1 MVVGGDQ
8 KLAVVLS
15 DDDAGA
21 HAFRFLGLRLHAVI
35 TEHAEIVLY
44 LLYGTVGDGHDGG
57 HHIICHVRYAHF
69 SGIGGCGGLQR
80 LAAGGSAAV
89 LCRAARRPA
98 ADGSALRAFLRLRRL
113 LCRISGEIIDA
124 LEGSRG
130 YAAEQDGAQR
140 DRSDFL
146 RGPCRSAGGFP
157 TLRRGRFRCVQTVV
171 FTSHILISHV
181 RVLAVVVII
190 F

>member
-21 HAFRFLGLRLHAVI
+21 HALRLLCLRLHAVI
-35 TEHAEIVLY
+35 AEHAEIVLY

-80 LAAGGSAAV
+80 LAAGGSAA
-89 LCRAARRPA
+89 LCQAACRTA
-98 ADGSALRAFLRLRRL
+98 AGGSALRAFLRLRRL

-130 YAAEQDGAQR
+130 HAAEQDGAQR

-146 RGPCRSAGGFP
+146 RGPHRSAGGFP
-157 TLRRGRFRCVQTVV
+157 TLRLGRLRRVQAVV